1 MKTNKKLRCIAIDDE
16 PFALEIIADDLQKI
30 PFVHLL
36 GTYSNPL
43 DAWEFIKNGE
53 VDLLFL
59 DIQMPTLTGT
69 QFLRKLHQA
78 PMVIFTTA
86 YDQYALE
93 GFELNV
99 LDYLMKPISFER
111 LLRATNKAY
120 ELFQLKQLDS
130 TINQT
135 TERGFCFVHSEY
147 KEIKLY
153 YDEILYIEGLK
164 DYVKIYTSQ
173 QNRPI
178 LTRLNLKAMESKL
191 PIELFCRVHLSYIVS
206 LQKIT
211 SFQKTKLHI
220 GKQEIPIGNKFSEQ
234 FEAQYRQ

>member
-1 MKTNKKLRCIAIDDE
+1 MKIPSLLKCIAIDDE

-30 PFVHLL
+30 PFVHLV

-43 DAWEFIKNGE
+43 SAWEAIEKGE
-53 VDLLFL
+53 VDLLLL

-69 QFLRKLHQA
+69 QFLRKLPQP

-86 YDQYALE
+86 YEQYALE

-99 LDYLMKPISFER
+99 LDYLMKPIPFDR

-120 ELFQLKQLDS
+120 ELFQLKQLNS
-130 TINQT
+130 NLGHA
-135 TERGFCFVHSEY
+135 TERGFCFIYSEY

-173 QNRPI
+173 QARPI

-191 PIELFCRVHLSYIVS
+191 PADLFCRVHLSYIVS

-211 SFQKTKLHI
+211 SIQKAKLQI
-220 GKQEIPIGNKFSEQ
+220 GQQEIPIGNKFSEQ

>member
-1 MKTNKKLRCIAIDDE
+1 MKTNQKLRCIAVDDE

-30 PFVHLL
+30 PFVQLL

-43 DAWEFIKNGE
+43 DAWETIKKGE

-69 QFLRKLHQA
+69 QFLRKLQQA

-111 LLRATNKAY
+111 LQRATNKAY

-173 QNRPI
+173 QTRPI

-191 PIELFCRVHLSYIVS
+191 PTELFCRVHLSYIVS

-211 SFQKTKLHI
+211 SFQKTKLLI